1 MENVPFGI
9 FKSIRVFGKPLAER
23 PAVAPYHPVLSIERL
38 EPAPPPGMEVEV
50 RPEMVLYRGRKLS
63 IGFSIYR
70 PILLHLGWDAIAKG
84 KADINRL
91 LVNRNFARAAEG
103 IVPLC
108 GLSGPVLR
116 TLDYDIGSHLWT
128 GRLEI
133 EDNQVRYLGL
143 KAVDDLKLDAV
154 FTIEPERIL
163 LEIKQHCDRPL
174 ATVEYEAWRL
184 AFDVRVS
191 PTGVAGVPS
200 LNPGRNG
207 HVPSPVYLA
216 GEAVGCLEIR
226 QENPADGEPDDAY
239 FQVESYRESEALT
252 CGLVPFPRSVDGFG
266 FGVPEGEYTARFEFA
281 VTNLQPRGAE
291 GSKGAVSEG
300 VRRHWATIF
309 SCYRPEYRGF
319 SNNCVSVN
327 CHLGQWSQLEVIA
340 QTQQPGSGPDLY
352 EMLRFTVEKALLDGG
367 GYGYWREYYMD
378 SDPSLL
384 CAAGSAHR
392 IDPKPGWL
400 ERIQPGLVEIF
411 RRTASQTNE
420 GGLLIN
426 EKLSGNSGEFTR
438 STNGIDTVCF
448 GYLDAYSNAW
458 AYRAFRNVASLFA
471 ELGESNL
478 ADEAIAIADRMQAS
492 YAPTFLNP
500 ETGWVAGWRS
510 RDGQLHDYA
519 YLCINGMAIAF
530 GLLDPKAARN
540 ALEGLESLRRACCP
554 VSPQLGLPVNL
565 IPHAYEDHYLPS
577 HIPGS
582 QPTYEIFTDGAVTSN
597 LLEYYLR
604 ALSEYGFKREA
615 RHLADEFDK
624 GYAAGIFSGGIGSGN
639 EMRSWDGIPTG
650 YEGTLTY
657 NHGLI
662 YAVAVEKGY
671 IEPLEPEWWPAMP

>member
-133 EDNQVRYLGL
+133 EDNQVRYLGV

-184 AFDVRVS
+184 AFDIRVS

-226 QENPADGEPDDAY
+226 QENPTDGEPDDAY

-281 VTNLQPRGAE
+281 VTKPAASGCRGIQGGCFGGCKAPLGYNLFLLPSR
-291 GSKGAVSEG
+291 V
-300 VRRHWATIF
+300 
-309 SCYRPEYRGF
+309 PGF
-319 SNNCVSVN
+319 
-327 CHLGQWSQLEVIA
+327 LKQ
-340 QTQQPGSGPDLY
+340 
-352 EMLRFTVEKALLDGG
+352 LRF
-367 GYGYWREYYMD
+367 
-378 SDPSLL
+378 S
-384 CAAGSAHR
+384 
-392 IDPKPGWL
+392 
-400 ERIQPGLVEIF
+400 
-411 RRTASQTNE
+411 
-420 GGLLIN
+420 
-426 EKLSGNSGEFTR
+426 
-438 STNGIDTVCF
+438 
-448 GYLDAYSNAW
+448 
-458 AYRAFRNVASLFA
+458 
-471 ELGESNL
+471 
-478 ADEAIAIADRMQAS
+478 
-492 YAPTFLNP
+492 
-500 ETGWVAGWRS
+500 
-510 RDGQLHDYA
+510 
-519 YLCINGMAIAF
+519 
-530 GLLDPKAARN
+530 
-540 ALEGLESLRRACCP
+540 
-554 VSPQLGLPVNL
+554 
-565 IPHAYEDHYLPS
+565 
-577 HIPGS
+577 
-582 QPTYEIFTDGAVTSN
+582 
-597 LLEYYLR
+597 
-604 ALSEYGFKREA
+604 
-615 RHLADEFDK
+615 
-624 GYAAGIFSGGIGSGN
+624 
-639 EMRSWDGIPTG
+639 
-650 YEGTLTY
+650 
-657 NHGLI
+657 
-662 YAVAVEKGY
+662 
-671 IEPLEPEWWPAMP
+671 